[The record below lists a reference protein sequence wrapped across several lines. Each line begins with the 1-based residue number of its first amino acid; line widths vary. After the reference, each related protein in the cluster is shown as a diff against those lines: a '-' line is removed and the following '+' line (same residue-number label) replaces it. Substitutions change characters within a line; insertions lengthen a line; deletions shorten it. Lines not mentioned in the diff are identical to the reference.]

1 MEKVIIKKPRS
12 SKKKGR
18 KKSFGEE
25 LMDVEQVATMLK
37 ISKSHVY
44 HLTSK
49 ELIPHLKVF
58 GKLLFNYEDIIGW
71 IKTKKVSP
79 KK

>member
-12 SKKKGR
+12 SKKGR
-18 KKSFGEE
+18 KKSYGEE
-25 LMDVEQVATMLK
+25 LMDVDQVATMLK

-58 GKLLFNYEDIIGW
+58 GKLLFNYDDIIGW
-71 IKTKKVSP
+71 IKTKKVLP